1 MTPGTGDGRRR
12 GAPGSGSAEWPQVL
26 RRNIRPFLIPLD
38 ALEST
43 CAARQSAGLP
53 RQSAAANLNGR
64 ISSKDRFM
72 GSEDRYRRLFE
83 AAQDGILIL
92 DAQTGMILDVNPF
105 LARMLESSHGE
116 LIGKALWDIGLPRDL
131 DKSKRAFQEL
141 IAKGHMR
148 YDDVSLKIK
157 GGMCIGVEVIGNV
170 YRVNGD
176 KVVQCNI
183 RRAFRRKDGERP
195 EPRSRKAQNMEA
207 VGQLAG
213 GLAHDLNN
221 LLGVIEGNCEILE
234 DQAALPDPT
243 RAMVREIHNAGATA
257 RKLTQR
263 LLAFS
268 RGQMLQLVPLD
279 LNETVY
285 RMEKVLG
292 RLIGKGVELRSF
304 PGCDLGRINAD
315 PSQLE
320 QVLMNLVIN
329 ARDAMPRGG
338 KIEIETANVE
348 IDETR
353 PWQHPSL
360 RPGSYVM
367 LRVSDT
373 GVGMDPETQSHIFEP
388 FFTTKPAGQ
397 GTGLGLSTVFGIVKQ
412 SGGAIA
418 VQSEPGAG
426 ATFKIYFPR
435 PGQVHAAARKGNAKP
450 VRGGNETIL
459 LVDDAA
465 TLRRLIRRFLEDG
478 GYAVLD
484 SGDPAEALRMAEG
497 HSGPIPLLITD
508 VILPGFSGPI
518 LAERVIEA
526 RPGIKVLYTS
536 GYNDDSIDPLRVPGK
551 DYAFLEKPFFREE
564 LLGKVRQLLDSSLK
578 LPAPS
583 ASC

>member
-1 MTPGTGDGRRR
+1 
-12 GAPGSGSAEWPQVL
+12 
-26 RRNIRPFLIPLD
+26 
-38 ALEST
+38 
-43 CAARQSAGLP
+43 
-53 RQSAAANLNGR
+53 
-64 ISSKDRFM
+64 M

-105 LARMLESSHGE
+105 LARMLESSHAE
-116 LIGKALWDIGLPRDL
+116 LIGKALWDIGLPRDIE
-131 DKSKRAFQEL
+131 KSKRAFQEL

-148 YDDVSLKIK
+148 YDDVSLRIK
-157 GGMCIGVEVIGNV
+157 GDLCIGVEVIGNV

-183 RRAFRRKDGERP
+183 RRAFRRKDGERL

-234 DQAALPDPT
+234 DQAGLPDPT

-268 RGQMLQLVPLD
+268 RGQMLQLVPMD

-292 RLIGKGVELRSF
+292 RLIGKGVELKSL

-353 PWQHPSL
+353 AWQYLSL

-373 GVGMDPETQSHIFEP
+373 GVGMDRETQSHIFEP

-412 SGGAIA
+412 SGGVIA

-435 PGQVHAAARKGNAKP
+435 PGQVPAVARQGKAKP
-450 VRGGNETIL
+450 VHGGNETIL

-484 SGDPAEALRMAEG
+484 SGDPAEALRMAAG
-497 HSGPIPLLITD
+497 HPGPIPLLITD

-518 LAERVIEA
+518 LAERITEA
-526 RPGIKVLYTS
+526 RPGMKVLYTS
-536 GYNDDSIDPLRVPGK
+536 GYNDDSIDSLRVPGQ
-551 DYAFLEKPFFREE
+551 DYAFLEKPFYREE

-578 LPAPS
+578 LPVLSAP
-583 ASC
+583 C